1 MILLLQLTVKNR
13 SLFPWNEARDRK
25 RIKHLWD
32 LFDDRPVRQRD
43 AICENFIAFLL
54 KLLRNE
60 FPFAYF
66 FRCEVYSPDFDTR
79 GMKRFVFERDVSFI
93 CLLFVFYLFHLFE
106 VCNLLITSL
115 WKYMGEG
122 IMNVWMYFDKR
133 FWKSENLSRNFNKTM
148 IILCY

>member
-1 MILLLQLTVKNR
+1 MNELLRGEFVFRFDSQRFSIFAEKRKKISEMILLLQLTVKNR

-66 FRCEVYSPDFDTR
+66 FRCEVYSPGFRYTGDET
-79 GMKRFVFERDVSFI
+79 I
-93 CLLFVFYLFHLFE
+93 CF
-106 VCNLLITSL
+106 
-115 WKYMGEG
+115 
-122 IMNVWMYFDKR
+122 
-133 FWKSENLSRNFNKTM
+133 
-148 IILCY
+148 

>member
-66 FRCEVYSPDFDTR
+66 FRCEVYSPGFRYTGDETICFWK
-79 GMKRFVFERDVSFI
+79 GCFVY

-122 IMNVWMYFDKR
+122 IMNVWMYFDKQ